1 MRAQQSLFALLFVSG
16 CLNNEQKP
24 AAQDDRIEIASGADE
39 GVDAGKDSLPQASAT
54 SDTTYQEYMGERLKP
69 IRANTTRINGFQGWT
84 KVDKRKVDETA
95 EGGSAEYYFI
105 KDTLLKITV
114 FQFAETG
121 KIIRDFYTRNSE
133 LSFVLEKTYKYDR
146 PITWDS
152 TAMNESHDTAVFD
165 GDSSEV
171 IVDESYFEKGVLIRQ
186 INNQDCGSP
195 FAEDY
200 LKEEGVRLKEEFLR
214 IKGRLRPTHQPH
226 DTGGVTLPHSP
237 SNTR

>member
-1 MRAQQSLFALLFVSG
+1 MCVHPIKMRTTLPILLLLFFSG

-24 AAQDDRIEIASGADE
+24 ASQEDRLELDSGADE
-39 GVDAGKDSLPQASAT
+39 GVNAGKDPLPQFSLT

-69 IRANTTRINGFQGWT
+69 IRANTTRIDGINRWT
-84 KVDKRKVDETA
+84 AVDKRTLDQTA

-105 KDTLLKITV
+105 KDTLLKITAV
-114 FQFAETG
+114 QFAETG
-121 KIIRDFYTRNSE
+121 KITSAIYTRNSE
-133 LSFVLEKTYKYDR
+133 LSFVVEKTVKYNR

-152 TAMNESHDTAVFD
+152 TSMKESHDTEVFD

-171 IVDESYFEKGVLIRQ
+171 IVDESYFENGVLIRQ

-200 LKEEGVRLKEEFLR
+200 LKEEQVRLQAEFQKLR
-214 IKGRLRPTHQPH
+214 GRL
-226 DTGGVTLPHSP
+226 
-237 SNTR
+237 

>member
-1 MRAQQSLFALLFVSG
+1 MRTILPILLLLFSSG
-16 CLNNEQKP
+16 CLNKEQKP
-24 AAQDDRIEIASGADE
+24 AAQDERLELASVADE
-39 GVDAGKDSLPQASAT
+39 GVNASKDSLSQANST

-69 IRANTTRINGFQGWT
+69 IRANTARINGFQGWT
-84 KVDKRKVDETA
+84 KVDKRKADETA

-133 LSFVLEKTYKYDR
+133 LSFVLEKTYKYNR
-146 PITWDS
+146 PMTWDS
-152 TAMNESHDTAVFD
+152 TAMKENHDTEVFD
-165 GDSSEV
+165 GDNPEA
-171 IVDESYFEKGVLIRQ
+171 IVDESYFENGVLIRQ

-200 LKEEGVRLKEEFLR
+200 LKEEQVRLKAEFQKL
-214 IKGRLRPTHQPH
+214 KGRLKPSPQPH
-226 DTGGVTLPHSP
+226 ASAGELWGS
-237 SNTR
+237 